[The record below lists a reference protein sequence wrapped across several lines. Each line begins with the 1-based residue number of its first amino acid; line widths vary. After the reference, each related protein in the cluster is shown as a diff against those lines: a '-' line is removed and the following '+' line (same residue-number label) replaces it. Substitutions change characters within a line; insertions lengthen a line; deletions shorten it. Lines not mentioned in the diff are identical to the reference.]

1 MDEIDR
7 KILGILQRDGSTP
20 YAELGASVGLSASA
34 INDRLKRL
42 KAKGALKR
50 ITAEVAPEALD
61 LGCLVFVLV
70 ELGDLK
76 CEPDFLAAMR
86 AAPEVLECHH
96 VAGDYSYILK
106 VRLGG
111 MAHLERF
118 LSNGIKSLQG
128 IRRTHSLIT
137 LSSVKETHELNT
149 EIEARDNAAR
159 VIEGRA

>member
-7 KILGILQRDGSTP
+7 KILGMLQRDGSTP
-20 YAELGASVGLSASA
+20 YAELGLSVGLSASA

-50 ITAEVAPEALD
+50 ISAEVAPEALD
-61 LGCLVFVLV
+61 LTCLVFVLV
-70 ELGDLK
+70 ELGELR
-76 CEPDFLAAMR
+76 CEPAFLAAMR

-106 VRLGG
+106 VRLSG
-111 MAHLERF
+111 MSHLERF
-118 LSNGIKSLQG
+118 LSTRIKSLEG

-137 LSSVKETHELNT
+137 LSSVKETHELDT
-149 EIEARDNAAR
+149 GIETPKPGAGA
-159 VIEGRA
+159 

>member
-7 KILGILQRDGSTP
+7 QILGMLQRDGSTP
-20 YAELGASVGLSASA
+20 YAELGTSVGLSASA

-70 ELGDLK
+70 ELGEIK
-76 CEPDFLAAMR
+76 AEPAFLAAMR

-106 VRLGG
+106 VRLSG
-111 MAHLERF
+111 MSHLERF
-118 LSNGIKSLQG
+118 LSARIKSLEG

-137 LSSVKETHELNT
+137 LSSVKETHELDT
-149 EIEARDNAAR
+149 GIESAKMGTGA
-159 VIEGRA
+159 